1 MATASPLD
9 KQFND
14 AKLWRLEAESLRRIL
29 LGCGLTEDMK
39 WGKPCYSIDGQ
50 NVCII
55 QRMKGFLAL
64 LFFKGA
70 LLEDPDGL
78 LEAQG
83 PNSRA
88 GYRMRFTGMQDVER
102 LASSIR
108 SFVRAAIAVE
118 KAGLKVEK
126 PSNPAYPAELTET
139 FARDPEYKAAFDRL
153 TPGRQRGY
161 VLHFS
166 QAKQSKTRM
175 ARIEK
180 YRSRILDG
188 KGMHDR

>member
-1 MATASPLD
+1 MAAASALD
-9 KQFND
+9 KQFSD
-14 AKLWRLEAESLRRIL
+14 AKLWRKEATRVREIL

-39 WGKPCYSIDGQ
+39 WGKPCYAFDGH

-70 LLEDPDGL
+70 LLEDTDGV

-88 GYRMRFTGMQDVER
+88 GYRMRFTGIQDVER
-102 LASSIR
+102 LAGNIR
-108 SFVRAAIAVE
+108 SFVRETIDVE
-118 KAGLKVEK
+118 KAGLKVAK
-126 PSNPAYPAELTET
+126 PSTPDYPAELTGKL
-139 FARDPEYKAAFDRL
+139 ARDPEFKAAFDKL

-166 QAKQSKTRM
+166 QAKQAKTRI

-180 YRSRILDG
+180 YRDRILDG